1 MNLRILFVDD
11 EKIGEELA
19 ELFNGTKIGDYTLEA
34 FSENSFESGLE
45 KIKEEVFDLV
55 VLDLCKGKASDEA
68 KQEGLSI
75 LKDIQERT
83 FIPIIFHTAVSHK
96 IEDLKS
102 HVVGVTD
109 KKDGVENL
117 KNEIERLINSNIVS
131 LKDKVHILIEEEFKK
146 YFWDTIHNERDKF
159 KIDEEEKSL
168 AYLILRRL
176 SASLSKDNIKE
187 LVGDERQNH
196 DVLPMEFYIY
206 PVEKVKEFEAGD
218 LINFNGKVYILLT
231 PDCDYVERFKKEV
244 SQGRKAERVLLAEVK
259 TIESNQ
265 IYLDYIGNKKPENLE
280 KLKRLLSNNYSERY
294 FYLPKTPFIGNS
306 LIDFQEKIMVNYEE
320 LEKSFR
326 FTKLDTPFAQSMITN
341 FIRYYNRIGFPDI
354 DKEYVISQL

>member
-34 FSENSFESGLE
+34 LSENSFESGLE
-45 KIKEEVFDLV
+45 KIKQEVFDLV

-117 KNEIERLINSNIVS
+117 KNEIKRLINSNIVS
-131 LKDKVHILIEEEFKK
+131 LKDKVHFLIEKEFKK

-159 KIDEEEKSL
+159 NILEEEKSL

-176 SASLSKDNIKE
+176 SASLSKDNIRN
-187 LVGDERQNH
+187 LVGDERLNH

-206 PVEKVKEFEAGD
+206 PVEEAKEFEAGD
-218 LINFNGKVYILLT
+218 IIRYNNKTYVLLT
-231 PDCDYVERFKKEV
+231 PDCDYVERFKNAI
-244 SQGRKAERVLLAEVK
+244 SQGRKAERILLAEIK
-259 TIESNQ
+259 NINTNK
-265 IYLDYIGNKKPENLE
+265 IYTDYIANKNANNLD
-280 KLKRLLSNNYSERY
+280 KLNRLLSNNQSERN
-294 FYLPKTPFIGNS
+294 FYLPKTPFIDNS
-306 LIDFQEKIMVNYEE
+306 IIDFQEKIMVNYEE
-320 LEKSFR
+320 LDKSLR
-326 FTKLDTPFAQSMITN
+326 FTKLDTPYAQSMITN

>member
-45 KIKEEVFDLV
+45 KIKKEVFDLV
-55 VLDLCKGKASDEA
+55 VLDLCKGKASDDA
-68 KQEGLSI
+68 KKEGLSI

-109 KKDGVENL
+109 KKDGVQNL

-131 LKDKVHILIEEEFKK
+131 LKDKVHFLIEKEFKK
-146 YFWDTIHNERDKF
+146 YFWDTIHKERDKF
-159 KIDEEEKSL
+159 NILEEEKSL

-176 SASLSKDNIKE
+176 SASLSKDNVRD
-187 LVGDERQNH
+187 LVGDERKNH
-196 DVLPMEFYIY
+196 NVLPMEFYIY
-206 PVEKVKEFEAGD
+206 PIDNIKEFEAGD
-218 LINFNGKVYILLT
+218 LINYNGKIYILLT
-231 PDCDYVERFKKEV
+231 PDCDYVERFKNST

-259 TIESNQ
+259 NINTHPIYIKYQSNKNAE
-265 IYLDYIGNKKPENLE
+265 NKKNLE
-280 KLKRLLSNNYSERY
+280 VFMGNSSERY
-294 FYLPKTPFIGNS
+294 FYLPKTPFIENS
-306 LIDFQEKIMVNYEE
+306 IIDFQEKIMVNYGDID
-320 LEKSFR
+320 KSFR
-326 FTKLDTPFAQSMITN
+326 FTKLDTPYAQSMITN

-354 DKEYVISQL
+354 DKEYVISQI